1 MKILCDIY
9 KGNKDE
15 EMFLYVKKE
24 DGLKK
29 VPELLLQKLGSTRQV
44 MSIVLTPGKKLARAN
59 SEKVIEQLEKEGYYL
74 QMPPSLY
81 VVK

>member
-9 KGNKDE
+9 KGDKDE
-15 EMFLYVKKE
+15 EMYLYVKKE

-29 VPELLLQKLGSTRQV
+29 VPEALLKKIGATRQV
-44 MSIVLTPGKKLARAN
+44 MSIVLTVGKKLARADT
-59 SEKVIEQLEKEGYYL
+59 EKVIAQLEKEGYYL

-81 VVK
+81 LVK

>member
-9 KGNKDE
+9 KGDKDE
-15 EMFLYVKKE
+15 EMYLYVKKE

-29 VPELLLQKLGSTRQV
+29 VPEALLKKFGSTRQV
-44 MSIVLTPGKKLARAN
+44 MSIILTEGKKLARVDTK
-59 SEKVIEQLEKEGYYL
+59 KVIVQLEKEGYYL

-81 VVK
+81 LVK